1 MACYEVGTRVGLTDR
16 EAVSLTDVRGATLR
30 VTRGIVWLT
39 QEHDPRD
46 VVLRA
51 GDNWVVERKGRTV
64 IEAQGAATLYVV
76 GRAVAPARPRR
87 APAFTWRN
95 LLRGWSLA
103 PRQPLP
109 YV

>member
-1 MACYEVGTRVGLTDR
+1 MACYEVGTRVGLTAR

-30 VTRGIVWLT
+30 ITRGIVWIT

-46 VVLRA
+46 LVLRA
-51 GDNWVVERKGRTV
+51 GDNWVVERNGRTV

-76 GRAVAPARPRR
+76 GRAVAPARPR
-87 APAFTWRN
+87 APAFTWRD